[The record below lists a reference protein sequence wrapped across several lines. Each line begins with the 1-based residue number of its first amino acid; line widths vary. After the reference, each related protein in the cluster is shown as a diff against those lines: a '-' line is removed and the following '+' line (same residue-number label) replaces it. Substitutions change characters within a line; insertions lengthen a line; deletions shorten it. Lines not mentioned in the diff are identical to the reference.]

1 MKGYRLISLL
11 ISLSTCRAS
20 NTTFKWSGDSPIP
33 TASSTR
39 GNIGNYVAAGLGIG
53 THRTSSTVVTAEGV
67 EDHVSDELSILEETS
82 VDVTTTTSDNR
93 TLVDDTSA
101 QRQRLSA
108 ETTNSTSTT
117 NPVTPTGHVES
128 TAEIENATTTTD
140 CWHSWV
146 DYWSASSL
154 NKVTYETSF
163 YNPMTVT
170 KTEIREEDTLIP
182 TSSWESF
189 VGTATYSRLS
199 TIYSDGYPVSVAVS
213 YEKWTYSNV
222 GWTSVTI
229 WSSLSEFMTTF
240 TDTYSFYD
248 YITTTRSTTAL
259 PTPRC
264 ELPAAAS
271 QCNSQWSSYIYADT
285 WKYYEELFDPS
296 SGSFPGT
303 PDCTQA
309 MITGDWCTSMASF
322 YFARETMYGQASD
335 VGWKTANG
343 TSYFPA
349 SKSLAPGCSLGCQAC
364 SITGETVQLYYWPP
378 ATATLVENGTETATL
393 TPLARNNSSPR
404 TVSIDGKLA
413 AKIHRIGTSVL
424 NNFRNYTHVA
434 YDVHLLRRSTC
445 CQLLWCCR
453 KDIQEYHP
461 ASTQHQPFIQ
471 PRVRH
476 PIPWVRARIF
486 HLVFQ
491 HRRSQ

>member
-1 MKGYRLISLL
+1 MKGYRLIFLS
-11 ISLSTCRAS
+11 ISLSTCRSS
-20 NTTFKWSGDSPIP
+20 NTTFKWASDSPIP
-33 TASSTR
+33 TASTTR
-39 GNIGNYVAAGLGIG
+39 GDIGNYVAAGLGID
-53 THRTSSTVVTAEGV
+53 THRTSSTVVKADV
-67 EDHVSDELSILEETS
+67 AEDHVSDGLSISKQTS
-82 VDVTTTTSDNR
+82 LDVATTTSDNR

-101 QRQRLSA
+101 QRETLSA
-108 ETTNSTSTT
+108 ETTNSTSAAQ
-117 NPVTPTGHVES
+117 PVTRIGHVES

-154 NKVTYETSF
+154 NKVTYETSS

-182 TSSWESF
+182 TSSWESS
-189 VGTATYSRLS
+189 VGTATYSWLS

-222 GWTSVTI
+222 GWTPVTI
-229 WSSLSEFMTTF
+229 WSSLSVFMTTF

-248 YITTTRSTTAL
+248 YFTTTRSTTAL

-285 WKYYEELFDPS
+285 WKYYDELSDPS

-393 TPLARNNSSPR
+393 TPLAQNNASPR

-413 AKIHRIGTSVL
+413 TKIHRIGKSVL
-424 NNFRNYTHVA
+424 INFRNYTHVT
-434 YDVHLLRRSTC
+434 YDVHLLRRSAC
-445 CQLLWCCR
+445 CRLLRCCR
-453 KDIQEYHP
+453 KDI
-461 ASTQHQPFIQ
+461 
-471 PRVRH
+471 
-476 PIPWVRARIF
+476 
-486 HLVFQ
+486 
-491 HRRSQ
+491 

>member
-1 MKGYRLISLL
+1 MRPHYTNNTRFCLNVLTMKGYCLILL
-11 ISLSTCRAS
+11 SISLSTCQGS
-20 NTTFKWSGDSPIP
+20 NTTFKWSSDSPIP

-39 GNIGNYVAAGLGIG
+39 GNIGDYVAAGLGID
-53 THRTSSTVVTAEGV
+53 THRTSSTVATAEDV
-67 EDHVSDELSILEETS
+67 EEDVSNRLSVSSDETS
-82 VDVTTTTSDNR
+82 LTLAITTSDNR
-93 TLVDDTSA
+93 TQVDDTSP
-101 QRQRLSA
+101 QRQTTSA
-108 ETTNSTSTT
+108 ETTNFTSTA
-117 NPVTPTGHVES
+117 NLVTPTGYVEP
-128 TAEIENATTTTD
+128 TTEITNATTTTD

-182 TSSWESF
+182 TSYWESD
-189 VGTATYSRLS
+189 VGTVTYSRLS

-213 YEKWTYSNV
+213 YEKWSYSDV
-222 GWTSVTI
+222 GWSSATI
-229 WSSLSEFMTTF
+229 WSSLYEFMTTF
-240 TDTYSFYD
+240 TETYSFYD
-248 YITTTRSTTAL
+248 YITTTQATTAL

-264 ELPAAAS
+264 ELPTAVS

-285 WKYYEELFDPS
+285 WKYYEEYLVPS
-296 SGSFPGT
+296 SGYFPGT

-322 YFARETMYGQASD
+322 YFARSTMYGQAAD

-378 ATATLVENGTETATL
+378 TTATMVENGTETATL
-393 TPLARNNSSPR
+393 TPLANHNSSPR
-404 TVSIDGKLA
+404 TVSIDGKPA
-413 AKIHRIGTSVL
+413 PKIRKLDTPALTS
-424 NNFRNYTHVA
+424 FRNNTHVA
-434 YDVHLLRRSTC
+434 HDVHFLRHLTC

-453 KDIQEYHP
+453 KDI
-461 ASTQHQPFIQ
+461 
-471 PRVRH
+471 
-476 PIPWVRARIF
+476 
-486 HLVFQ
+486 
-491 HRRSQ
+491 